1 MMNQGKLLMLIG
13 TRPETI
19 KTLPLLKKLKA
30 CPEFQIKLGVTGQ
43 HRELLEQTL
52 KPFDISI
59 DWDLG
64 LMRPNQ
70 SLSEVSARCLG
81 SIPRILEDFSPDLV
95 LVQGDTTTATMAALS
110 SFFKKIPVAHIEAG
124 LRSGDRYSPFP
135 EEMNRIFLSSI
146 AELHF
151 CPTQR
156 SKNNLLAE
164 GIPEVDAFITGN
176 TGIDALREEW
186 DLNQEFPKLK
196 SLIQSS
202 KTVLITAHRREN
214 FGPILTNI
222 FKSIRKLADHNPLF
236 HFIYPVHPNPEVKT
250 LAWNILSEHERIRLI
265 EPVSYPELVY
275 LMRHSSCVLTDSG
288 GIQEEAPTLGIQTLI
303 LRDNTERPE
312 ALETGFAELVGTDPK
327 TLYERFMKLKAEGAF
342 ERKAQ
347 WIGGPFGDG
356 NASGKIV
363 EILKGWW
370 LFKNRD
376 PIPQFPNA
384 WSQSSEILTLL
395 SA

>member
-1 MMNQGKLLMLIG
+1 MMNRGKLLLLIG
-13 TRPETI
+13 TRPEAI
-19 KTLPLLKKLKA
+19 KILPLLRKLRD
-30 CPEFQIKLGVTGQ
+30 CPEFEIKLGVTGQ

-52 KPFDISI
+52 KPFDIPI

-81 SIPRILEDFSPDLV
+81 SIPGILEDYNPDLV
-95 LVQGDTTTATMAALS
+95 LVQGDTTTATMSSLC

-124 LRSGDRYSPFP
+124 LRTGDKYSPFP
-135 EEMNRIFLSSI
+135 EEMNRIILSAI

-156 SKNNLLAE
+156 SKNNLLTE
-164 GIPEVDAFITGN
+164 GIPDGEVFVTGN
-176 TGIDALREEW
+176 TGIDALKEEW
-186 DLNQEFPKLK
+186 DRNQEFPHLKRKNK
-196 SLIQSS
+196 SL

-214 FGPILTNI
+214 FGQKLAGI
-222 FKSIRKLADHNPLF
+222 FKSIRTLADHNPLF
-236 HFIYPVHPNPEVKT
+236 QFIYPVHPNPEVKT
-250 LAWNILSEHERIRLI
+250 LAWNILSEHDRIHLI
-265 EPVSYPELVY
+265 DPVSYPELIY

-312 ALETGFAELVGTDPK
+312 ALDTGFAELIGTEPK
-327 TLYERFMKLKAEGAF
+327 SIYDGFMKLKENGAL
-342 ERKAQ
+342 ERKAE

-356 NASGKIV
+356 NASAKIV

-376 PIPQFPNA
+376 PIPRIPNA

>member
-13 TRPETI
+13 TRPEAI
-19 KTLPLLKKLKA
+19 KTLPLLKRLKE
-30 CPEFQIKLGVTGQ
+30 CPEFQVKLGVTGQ

-70 SLSEVSARCLG
+70 TLSEVSARCLG
-81 SIPRILEDFSPDLV
+81 SIPRILEDYSPDLV

-110 SFFKKIPVAHIEAG
+110 SFFKKIPVGHIEAG
-124 LRSGDRYSPFP
+124 LRTGDRYSPFP
-135 EEMNRIFLSSI
+135 EEMNRVMLSSI

-156 SKNNLLAE
+156 SKSNLLVE
-164 GIPEVDAFITGN
+164 GVPDVEAFVTGN
-176 TGIDALREEW
+176 TGIDALKEEW
-186 DLNQEFPKLK
+186 DRDQEFPQLK
-196 SLIQSS
+196 PFIQSK

-214 FGPILTNI
+214 FGDKLSSI

-236 HFIYPVHPNPEVKT
+236 QFVYPVHPNPEVKT
-250 LAWNILSEHERIRLI
+250 VAWNVLSDHERIRLI
-265 EPVSYPELVY
+265 DPVGYPELVY

-327 TLYERFMKLKAEGAF
+327 SLYDCFMKLKTNGAF
-342 ERKAQ
+342 EKRAE

-376 PIPQFPNA
+376 PIPRFPSA
-384 WSQSSEILTLL
+384 WSQSSEVLTLL